1 MKIFAALNEASSA
14 ESVASLFVEL
24 SWPRPSLAFHSD
36 EAIREI
42 EAAGGCD
49 LLVLD
54 VFLSPLGGF
63 TLRDILRDRYP
74 EMKTLFVSSRDI
86 SAYAGLFQGA
96 PFLPLPLET
105 NALRSCLESLFPSP
119 AAVDLTGTIFGHFH
133 VREKLDEREGVEIFR
148 ARKTHSGHQV
158 MLHVLIQENP
168 PSSKKGAAFLDE
180 AQAKMRRSHPRILEV
195 LETGT
200 AEGREF
206 FTTPF
211 LGGATLET
219 LLASGG
225 KIDSST
231 ALQVIGL
238 VAEVF
243 GDCER
248 KHIPFGPLIPSAILL
263 PKNALPRLA
272 NLALS
277 GEGPSQNPSLSMQ
290 TLGRL
295 ILEALDSTPASESA
309 RSVALRLMDSE
320 ANPLSWEEVE
330 KLSCPAPPKPAPP
343 SPTPPP
349 TPPPPKK
356 HNPTPIIAGA
366 LLLVIAALGLWFF
379 MRPSTIEV
387 QVPDLGALVEI
398 PAGPFDFQGQP
409 ASLPAFYISKYEV
422 TIAEYQKFLEDLE
435 RHPEKSAEIAHPF
448 QPPGKSHVPKGWADQ
463 TQVTPPT
470 PGYFKRAVREGQY
483 LGAPLTPDSPVFG
496 VDWFDAYAY
505 AKWAGRRLPTEREWE
520 KAARGRASSRH
531 PWGETHSED
540 LANLGFDFTPSPD
553 AKIGGEK
560 DGFKR
565 WSRVDLPSTDRS
577 DYGVH
582 GMAGNVSEWTAIW
595 VKDGKGQ
602 RVPVSR
608 GGHWMTAFGNSTDTA
623 TATRRAMD
631 LTPLQT
637 SDTMGFRTAADQPD

>member
-1 MKIFAALNEASSA
+1 MKVFAALNEASSA
-14 ESVASLFVEL
+14 EAVASLFVEL
-24 SWPRPSLAFHSD
+24 SWPHPSMAFDTD

-63 TLRDILRDRYP
+63 TLRDILRARYP
-74 EMKTLFVSSRDI
+74 AMKTIFVSSRDI
-86 SAYAGLFQGA
+86 SAYAGLLQGT

-105 NALRSCLESLFPSP
+105 NALRNCLESMFPAP
-119 AAVDLTGTIFGHFH
+119 AAAPLSGTIFGNFH
-133 VREKLDEREGVEIFR
+133 VREKLGEQNGVEIFR

-168 PSSKKGAAFLDE
+168 PRQRKGAAFLDE
-180 AQAKMRRSHPRILEV
+180 AQAKMRRIHPRILEV
-195 LETGT
+195 LETGI
-200 AEGREF
+200 AEGREY

-211 LGGATLET
+211 LGGDTLESI
-219 LLASGG
+219 LAHGG
-225 KIDSST
+225 TIDASS
-231 ALQVIGL
+231 ALQILGL

-243 GDCER
+243 GECDR
-248 KHIPFGPLIPSAILL
+248 KHIPLGPLTSSAILL

-272 NLALS
+272 NLALT
-277 GEGPSQNPSLSMQ
+277 GEGPAPNPSLSMQ

-309 RSVALRLMDSE
+309 RRVALRLTDAE
-320 ANPLSWEEVE
+320 TNPLSWEELE
-330 KLSCPAPPKPAPP
+330 NLSCPAPPQPP
-343 SPTPPP
+343 PTRTAPPP

-356 HNPTPIIAGA
+356 HISTPIIAGS
-366 LLLVIAALGLWFF
+366 LLVVSAAVGLWFF

-448 QPPGKSHVPKGWADQ
+448 QPSGKSHVPKGWADQ

-470 PGYFKRAVREGQY
+470 PGYFKRAIREGQY

-520 KAARGRASSRH
+520 KAARGRATSRH
-531 PWGETHSED
+531 PWGDADSEE

-595 VKDGKGQ
+595 VKDGTGQ

-608 GGHWMTAFGNSTDTA
+608 GGHWMAGFGN
-623 TATRRAMD
+623 
-631 LTPLQT
+631 
-637 SDTMGFRTAADQPD
+637 

>member
-24 SWPRPSLAFHSD
+24 SWPRPLLAFD
-36 EAIREI
+36 TDAAIREI
-42 EAAGGCD
+42 DAAGGCD

-63 TLRDILRDRYP
+63 TLRDVLHDRYP

-86 SAYAGLFQGA
+86 SAYGGLLQGA
-96 PFLPLPLET
+96 PFLSLPLEA
-105 NALRSCLESLFPSP
+105 NGLRGCLESMFPAP
-119 AAVDLTGTIFGHFH
+119 VAVDLTGTVFGYFH

-168 PSSKKGAAFLDE
+168 PCPKKGAAFLDE
-180 AQAKMRRSHPRILEV
+180 AQVKMRRSHSRILEV

-211 LGGATLET
+211 LGGATLGT
-219 LLASGG
+219 LLTTGG
-225 KIDSST
+225 KIDSSI

-248 KHIPFGPLIPSAILL
+248 KNIPFGPLIPSAILL
-263 PKNALPRLA
+263 PENALPRLA
-272 NLALS
+272 NLALA

-295 ILEALDSTPASESA
+295 LLEALDSNPASEAA
-309 RSVALRLMDSE
+309 RRLALRLIDSE

-343 SPTPPP
+343 SLTPPP

-366 LLLVIAALGLWFF
+366 LLVVSAALGLWFF

-422 TIAEYQKFLEDLE
+422 TIAEYQKFLEALE

-463 TQVTPPT
+463 TQVSPPT
-470 PGYFKRAVREGQY
+470 LGYFKRAVREGQY
-483 LGAPLTPDSPVFG
+483 LGATLTPDSPVFG

-505 AKWAGRRLPTEREWE
+505 SKWAGRRLPTEREWE

-531 PWGETHSED
+531 PWGEANSED

-565 WSRVDLPSTDRS
+565 WSRVDLPTTDRS

-582 GMAGNVSEWTAIW
+582 GAAGNVSEWTAIW
-595 VKDGKGQ
+595 VKGGDGQ
-602 RVPVSR
+602 RIPVSR
-608 GGHWMTAFGNSTDTA
+608 GGHWMTGFGNANDSA

-637 SDTMGFRTAADQPD
+637 SDTMGFRTAADKPD